1 MSGTIRAIQAD
12 CLPVKG
18 NPARLTAL
26 EARVLRHFASAIVIV
41 AAAGC
46 AGAPAAHATQFLTAI
61 DDVPLPNGLTEA
73 PEPMIFES
81 DQGRVVRTSAEGN
94 LGGAR
99 VSAFYAETLP
109 ALGWKPAETPDGVVY
124 AREDERL
131 TIRVRER
138 ANMALTKVE
147 FELVVTL
154 ASTRLP
160 D

>member
-1 MSGTIRAIQAD
+1 M
-12 CLPVKG
+12 
-18 NPARLTAL
+18 
-26 EARVLRHFASAIVIV
+26 LRHFASAIVIV

-46 AGAPAAHATQFLTAI
+46 AGAPLAHATQFLTAI
-61 DDVPLPNGLTEA
+61 DDVPLPNGLTETS
-73 PEPMIFES
+73 EPMIFES

-94 LGGAR
+94 LAGAR

-109 ALGWKPAETPDGVVY
+109 ALGWKPTQAPDGVVY

-131 TIRVRER
+131 TIRVREP
-138 ANMALTKVE
+138 ASMAPTKVE
-147 FELVVTL
+147 FELVVKL